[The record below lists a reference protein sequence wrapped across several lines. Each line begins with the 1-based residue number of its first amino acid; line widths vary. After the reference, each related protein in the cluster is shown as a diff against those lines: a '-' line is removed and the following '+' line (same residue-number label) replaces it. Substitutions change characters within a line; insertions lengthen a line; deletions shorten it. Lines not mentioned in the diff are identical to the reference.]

1 MNFQHRKRII
11 LQTLEQT
18 GTADVHEL
26 ALLLQTS
33 DMTVRRDLVELAGQG
48 LLYRTRGGAMRLDL
62 ANNPVRFEN
71 KVAQRVEQKTHI
83 ARLAAETISDGD
95 SVFLDCGSTV
105 FQVCQFIRH
114 KRIQV
119 ITNSLPI
126 VAELVG
132 SSVGVNL
139 VGGEVDA
146 QRQAIHGLMADW
158 HIRQYRATRA
168 FVGVDG
174 VSVANGLSA
183 NSEYE
188 ASIALA
194 MAQQANHAYL
204 LCDSS
209 KLDRSSHLQFA
220 PLSLVQTLITDTEA
234 APALID
240 AYRAAG
246 LVVQY

>member
-1 MNFQHRKRII
+1 MNFQHRKRLI
-11 LQTLEQT
+11 LQTLEQA

-33 DMTVRRDLVELAGQG
+33 DMTVRRDLIELAGQG

-83 ARLAAETISDGD
+83 ARLAADTLTDGD

-119 ITNSLPI
+119 ITNSLPV
-126 VAELVG
+126 VAELIG
-132 SSVGVNL
+132 SVVKVNL
-139 VGGEVDA
+139 VGGELDA
-146 QRQAIHGLMADW
+146 GRQAVHGLMADW
-158 HIRQYRATRA
+158 HMRQYRATRA
-168 FVGVDG
+168 FIGVDG

-188 ASIALA
+188 ASTALA
-194 MAQQANHAYL
+194 MAQQATHTYL

-209 KLDRSSHLQFA
+209 KLEKNSYFHFA
-220 PLSLVQTLITDTEA
+220 PLSLVQTLITDVEA
-234 APALID
+234 PPALID
-240 AYRAAG
+240 AYQAAG
-246 LVVQY
+246 LTVLV